1 MTTYILMVLVTV
13 SVLVL
18 IGVLV
23 LLYRKP
29 ATVDLSPQLASLRED
44 NTRLRERLSE
54 RLAALAQTSAD
65 IKNISGDIA
74 NFKNILMGSKQAR
87 GTFGERQLEDLV
99 TDIMPPES
107 YAFQCVMENGTRPDC
122 VIRLPYPPGDM
133 VIDSKFPLEWYARMQ
148 DAGTDNDLEAAK
160 KQFELSVRK
169 HIDDIAEKYIISGKT
184 ADSAMMFIASE
195 SIFETLHREF
205 VGLIDYAARRKVFIV
220 SPATLWATLNTIR
233 SVLSDIK
240 IKRVAA
246 QIKKE
251 LDMLLSDL
259 ARLDA
264 RATALGNHF
273 RQTTEDLDA
282 LKTSIGKITPR
293 AEKLRDLEFGE

>member
-1 MTTYILMVLVTV
+1 MTTYILILLAVAIALLLVLVF
-13 SVLVL
+13 
-18 IGVLV
+18 
-23 LLYRKP
+23 RRP
-29 ATVDLSPQLASLRED
+29 AAVDLGPQLAALRED

-65 IKNISGDIA
+65 LRTISSDIA

-99 TDIMPPES
+99 ADIMPPES
-107 YAFQCVMENGTRPDC
+107 YAFQCTMDGGVRPDC
-122 VIRLPYPPGDM
+122 VIKLPYPPGDM
-133 VIDSKFPLEWYARMQ
+133 VIDSKFPLEWYSRFIEAT
-148 DAGTDNDLEAAK
+148 TDSDRDVAQ

-169 HIDDIAEKYIISGKT
+169 HIDDIAGKYIISGKT
-184 ADSAMMFIASE
+184 ADSAMMFIPSE

-205 VGLIDYAARRKVFIV
+205 GTLVDYAARRKVFIV

-246 QIKKE
+246 EIKKE
-251 LDMLLSDL
+251 LGMLLGDL
-259 ARLDA
+259 ERLDK
-264 RATALGNHF
+264 RAAAMGNHF
-273 RQTTEDLDA
+273 RQTTDDLDD
-282 LKTSIGKITPR
+282 LKISIGKIKPR